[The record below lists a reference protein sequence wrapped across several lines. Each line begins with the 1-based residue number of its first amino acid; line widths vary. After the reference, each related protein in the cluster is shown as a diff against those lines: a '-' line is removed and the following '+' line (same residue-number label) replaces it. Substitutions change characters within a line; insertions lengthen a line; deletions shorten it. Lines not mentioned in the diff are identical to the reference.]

1 MSWKD
6 EFTPEQLEAR
16 KKKQRE
22 YRKAK
27 READREAHRA
37 EAAAWRAANKDKI
50 TQYNRKQ
57 WDRIKADPDL
67 LERERARRRIEN
79 MAPERVEAKREAGRL
94 YSKSLTEAAHAM
106 GFTRYELE
114 VDDVTRARDSEK
126 MRRWRAENRERA
138 LATNRTYW
146 RARRAAKGARL
157 QLDTSAA
164 RTLRDKMYLGAVGK
178 RVVSKYMPG
187 YDSVA
192 LAAHLE
198 ALFTPSMSW
207 ANGGEVWEIDH
218 IVPMSAFE
226 YESPDDPEYKECWAL
241 SNLRPLCKFE
251 NRAKGNR

>member
-1 MSWKD
+1 MSWRD

-50 TQYNRKQ
+50 AEYNRKQ
-57 WDRIKADPDL
+57 RSRIKAAPDL
-67 LERERARRRIEN
+67 LERERARGRVEN
-79 MAPERVEAKREAGRL
+79 MTPERVETKRASGRL
-94 YSKSLTEAAHAM
+94 YSKSLTEAARAM

-114 VDDVTRARDSEK
+114 TDDVTRARDTEK
-126 MRRWRAENRERA
+126 MRRWRAENPRRA
-138 LATNRTYW
+138 LEIN
-146 RARRAAKGARL
+146 RRANRAYRDRRGARAAI
-157 QLDTSAA
+157 DTYAYKA
-164 RTLRDKMYLGAVGK
+164 LR
-178 RVVSKYMPG
+178 
-187 YDSVA
+187 VA
-192 LAAHLE
+192 LVAADSKSRYFPGFTGRQLKAHL
-198 ALFTPSMSW
+198 MSLMP
-207 ANGGEVWEIDH
+207 NGWTFADYGDKWEIDH
-218 IVPMSAFE
+218 IVPVSAFE

>member
-6 EFTPEQLEAR
+6 DFTPEQLEAR

-50 TQYNRKQ
+50 AQYNRKQ
-57 WDRIKADPDL
+57 RDRTKADPNL
-67 LERERARRRIEN
+67 LERERARGRVEN
-79 MAPERVEAKREAGRL
+79 MTPERVEAKRAAGRL
-94 YSKSLTEAAHAM
+94 YSKSLTEAARAM

-114 VDDVTRARDSEK
+114 TDDATRARDTEK
-126 MRRWRAENRERA
+126 MRRWREENYEAYIERTRA
-138 LATNRTYW
+138 YNR
-146 RARRAAKGARL
+146 RRRAERGRREAVDNYAYKALRGALVAADAKSRYFPGFTGR
-157 QLDTSAA
+157 QL
-164 RTLRDKMYLGAVGK
+164 K
-178 RVVSKYMPG
+178 
-187 YDSVA
+187 
-192 LAAHLE
+192 AHL
-198 ALFTPSMSW
+198 MSLMP
-207 ANGGEVWEIDH
+207 NGWTFADYGDKWEIDH
-218 IVPMSAFE
+218 IVPVSAFE